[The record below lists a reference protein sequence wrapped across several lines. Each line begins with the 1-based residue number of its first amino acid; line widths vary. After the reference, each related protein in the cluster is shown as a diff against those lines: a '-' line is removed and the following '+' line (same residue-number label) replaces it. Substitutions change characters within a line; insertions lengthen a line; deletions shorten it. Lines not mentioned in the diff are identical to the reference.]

1 MAAKYPPRIL
11 RVTYRGANGRVA
23 RFYCKVPY
31 SGLFALTEVLTRL
44 LSTNE
49 VRWFRIEPAPA
60 TDIERERSRLERWPE
75 ALRRTIAITKI
86 NLFA

>member
-1 MAAKYPPRIL
+1 MSAKYPPRIL

-31 SGLFALTEVLTRL
+31 SGVFALSEVFARL

-60 TDIERERSRLERWPE
+60 PEIETHRSSLERWPE
-75 ALRRTIAITKI
+75 AFRRTLDITKV
-86 NLFA
+86 NLLA